1 MVLAMTARLSCTWCS
16 LSDSGDAAV
25 SARVAMAHI
34 LPMLR
39 HCTSMRSAVGLG
51 GLAPAVLRCECN
63 GQLDGSRFCKFEK
76 ASRLA
81 TTARSRTEC
90 IRQPTR
96 VCIKLTTCIGHDSL
110 MPARATP
117 DLAVLPGDKVQSRT
131 IRHQKRGD
139 LGGGGRR

>member
-39 HCTSMRSAVGLG
+39 HCTSMRSAFALG

-81 TTARSRTEC
+81 TTARARTEC
-90 IRQPTR
+90 IRPPAR
-96 VCIKLTTCIGHDSL
+96 GRIKLNTC
-110 MPARATP
+110 T
-117 DLAVLPGDKVQSRT
+117 GDDR
-131 IRHQKRGD
+131 IM
-139 LGGGGRR
+139 